1 MISVRVQPY
10 SFINADISISSHIIS
25 RSPSADCACRCF
37 CDTPVC
43 RIDIHI
49 RNYNSNKIEHV
60 VSMLNTE
67 TVVHMRVTYLGGR
80 R

>member
-1 MISVRVQPY
+1 MISVRVQPC

-25 RSPSADCACRCF
+25 RAPSVDCARRDSCV
-37 CDTPVC
+37 TPVC

-67 TVVHMRVTYLGGR
+67 TVSICV
-80 R
+80 